1 MPAIKQTQIF
11 DWNSVK
17 DALFFSVS
25 TDNEEY
31 RKEAPHR
38 TVGEFTLNY
47 NVLIEDG
54 KGHSKASKIGMQA
67 LKVLNITEEDL
78 YNATIESAPKL
89 FPVSDNV
96 FGGVARISTEQYT
109 DRRLDDGATAIF
121 YPDVLDH
128 YAEMMGGKIY
138 VLPTTKNDVIVIQDD
153 GKYRKYEE
161 VVKAVKDWDIYR
173 SHGEK
178 LTDNIYH
185 YDAETKKFILGEE
198 YVYSKA
204 IERLQKAVQMYEYV
218 ELTEEERNEYLPS
231 DIALREI
238 DKDGYIPLMYTVD
251 ETKLG
256 RELQISYNVPEQ
268 QMHYFVCRS
277 LVKAEKW
284 SIDEMIAYLEDEPD
298 KTWEDLYDKAIDAE
312 IRTGINVDEDSINDI
327 AECQKEDEAIL
338 KKAELAALQERKLLL
353 GENVVQSSEK
363 NEQSDKSANQT
374 ADFYFLSDVRKRY
387 EWDLAD
393 DVMKGCTDTAD
404 AQNFENDVFIRDN
417 IKEKN
422 KTNKNPGILRLIAD
436 AFAQIF
442 GTIKKIATKDKKVG
456 LFLVAFFLYI
466 DGVGTIIDNCIN
478 IGTDL
483 KLDSV
488 GQVVFLLFTQVVA
501 CIGSLVFGKLSQKY
515 KTTTLLYVCIAG
527 YFAVCLYALTLH
539 DLIGFGIMAFGVGC
553 FQGSLQALSRSY
565 FSKIIPPE
573 NSGEYFGIYDIFAKG
588 ASFLGSLVI
597 AAVKLAGG
605 TINVA
610 GSSGT

>member
-78 YNATIESAPKL
+78 YNATIQSAPKL

-109 DRRLDDGATAIF
+109 DKRLDDGATAIF

-128 YAEMMGGKIY
+128 YAEMMGGRIY

-185 YDAETKKFILGEE
+185 YDAETKKFVLGEE

-204 IERLQKAVQMYEYV
+204 IERLQKAVQMYEYT
-218 ELTEEERNEYLPS
+218 ELTEKEKNEYLPS

-268 QMHYFVCRS
+268 QLHYFVCRS
-277 LVKAEKW
+277 LVKAERW

-327 AECQKEDEAIL
+327 AECQKDDEAIL
-338 KKAELAALQERKLLL
+338 KNAEQAALQERKILL

-363 NEQSDKSANQT
+363 NEQSAKEANQT
-374 ADFYFLSDVRKRY
+374 TDFYFLSDVRKRY
-387 EWDLAD
+387 EWELAD

-404 AQNFENDVFIRDN
+404 AQNFENETVIEVFDNLMKAEEFLNNSVTRMDLFTWNFSDGSQQKLLDVYERKIIKRTYNLDSLSKDLGEEVSKRRFCEMIGNNVSGNSASRGMDRVLSNMEEYHTGNDLPLFYSDCEIYVVGMKDDIALYVKKFDNLNDAADHYIQLRDN
-417 IKEKN
+417 AEGDMDYKVKMIG
-422 KTNKNPGILRLIAD
+422 TNTSAEEIRNLEIAD
-436 AFAQIF
+436 RETEDIRITFNQVV
-442 GTIKKIATKDKKVG
+442 K
-456 LFLVAFFLYI
+456 
-466 DGVGTIIDNCIN
+466 
-478 IGTDL
+478 DL
-483 KLDSV
+483 KL
-488 GQVVFLLFTQVVA
+488 GQ
-501 CIGSLVFGKLSQKY
+501 K
-515 KTTTLLYVCIAG
+515 
-527 YFAVCLYALTLH
+527 
-539 DLIGFGIMAFGVGC
+539 
-553 FQGSLQALSRSY
+553 R
-565 FSKIIPPE
+565 
-573 NSGEYFGIYDIFAKG
+573 
-588 ASFLGSLVI
+588 
-597 AAVKLAGG
+597 
-605 TINVA
+605 
-610 GSSGT
+610 